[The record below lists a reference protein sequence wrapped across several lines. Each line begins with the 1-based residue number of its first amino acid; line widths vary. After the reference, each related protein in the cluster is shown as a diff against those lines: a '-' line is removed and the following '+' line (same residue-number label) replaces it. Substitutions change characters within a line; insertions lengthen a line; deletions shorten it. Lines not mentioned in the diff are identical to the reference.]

1 MDLRPYGLST
11 KQVERAF
18 EVLDYQPFIISDDL
32 QTGVGYSLLHSADP
46 RVAPTFKFR
55 KAEWSS
61 EWDKITESNGRLRAM
76 YEDFIA
82 EIARRYPGGSLLDI
96 ACNNGYFPVRAASL
110 GMKGCAGSDLGP
122 QHAEALRLLNDV
134 LGTDARF
141 VHAPYDPVTRSAPIN
156 RKFDVVVVSAIMCH
170 LPDPLNFLASLGSI
184 ANEAIFFWGQMVDTD
199 ALTIAYSPPHQSLG
213 GKQTFPYGFND
224 NTRISRGL
232 FELSTR
238 LMGFREVI
246 EIPYRPEWPFGPHD
260 AGGLENEIKT
270 GSGHVALLAVR

>member
-1 MDLRPYGLST
+1 MDLRPYGLSA
-11 KQVERAF
+11 KQVERAAQ
-18 EVLDYQPFIISDDL
+18 VLDYQPFIISDEL
-32 QTGVGYSLLHSADP
+32 QTGVAYSLLHALDP
-46 RVAPTFKFR
+46 RVAPVLKFR
-55 KAEWSS
+55 KAEWND

-76 YEDFIA
+76 YEDFVA
-82 EIARRYPGGSLLDI
+82 EIAQRYPGGSLFDI

-122 QHAEALRLLNDV
+122 QYAEAVRLLNDI

-170 LPDPLNFLASLGSI
+170 LPDPLNFLAFLGSI
-184 ANEAIFFWGQMVDTD
+184 ATEAIFFWGQMIATD
-199 ALTIAYSPPHQSLG
+199 ALTIAYTRPHPNLG
-213 GKQTFPYGFND
+213 GQQSFPYGFND

-232 FELSTR
+232 FELSMR
-238 LMGFREVI
+238 QMGFREVI
-246 EIPYRPEWPFGPHD
+246 EIPYRPHWAFGPHD
-260 AGGLENEIKT
+260 AGNLENEIRT